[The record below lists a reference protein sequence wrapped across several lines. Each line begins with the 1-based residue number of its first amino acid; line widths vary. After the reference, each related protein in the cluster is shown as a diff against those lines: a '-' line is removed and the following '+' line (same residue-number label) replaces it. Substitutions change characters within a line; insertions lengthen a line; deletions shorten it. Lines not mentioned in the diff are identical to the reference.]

1 MSQRTFHHRLT
12 LGSLCGLVLFSLLVI
27 YLFWIKLVVLGL
39 LVVNVIFG
47 MIERILHTTYT
58 FIRTKPIDRDEEM
71 EFLLINRG
79 RFSTKQQ
86 IALCDVVKC
95 VPMRNNFGLSHY
107 LLIKYGADRLIAVQP
122 QQEQAFME
130 ELMKRQQAEDASF
143 AEKHS

>member
-27 YLFWIKLVVLGL
+27 YLFWIKQALLGL
-39 LVVNVIFG
+39 FV
-47 MIERILHTTYT
+47 
-58 FIRTKPIDRDEEM
+58 

-122 QQEQAFME
+122 QQEQAFMD

-143 AEKHS
+143 AHKHS